1 MPTTNPIQIYPAVPN
16 TNIAPTDNTIY
27 RIIYDLNGGKN
38 NPRNPSIYTA
48 STTVKLAS
56 PTKKGYL
63 FKGWYTDNNF
73 NAESKIVTISKET
86 KSTVTLYA
94 KWEKVK
100 KPAKAVLKS
109 AKSRKSGTI
118 TVTAKKVSSVTG
130 YQFVV
135 ATDKKFKKNV
145 KTVNTK
151 KLTTTCISLKKG
163 TTYYIKVRAYKTDSA
178 GKKVYGAYSS
188 VKRIKV
194 KK

>member
-1 MPTTNPIQIYPAVPN
+1 M
-16 TNIAPTDNTIY
+16 
-27 RIIYDLNGGKN
+27 
-38 NPRNPSIYTA
+38 
-48 STTVKLAS
+48 
-56 PTKKGYL
+56 
-63 FKGWYTDNNF
+63 
-73 NAESKIVTISKET
+73 
-86 KSTVTLYA
+86 
-94 KWEKVK
+94 
-100 KPAKAVLKS
+100 
-109 AKSRKSGTI
+109 
-118 TVTAKKVSSVTG
+118 TAKKVSSVTG
-130 YQFVV
+130 YQFTI